1 MSTREV
7 HAITSACCFQL
18 CNVFRQ
24 NMEIDQCLLESLPV
38 GQRQRLVRRMRC
50 DQIRAYYE
58 REKGLRRQQ
67 GGVKVRAPPT
77 YPKRRRVRFSPAD
90 AVQDAV
96 IRHDDREVL
105 QLLKEGAD
113 LNAATSSGGSLLHL
127 CARHGNVFAAE
138 FLIERGLNVD
148 LQDEDLWTALH
159 VACACDH
166 ADVVLLLLLT
176 GANVLLRDVSGNV
189 PLDYAAEGTESGF
202 ILRKHLEEQG
212 VDVSSVRTM
221 KVQSARTMLSDV
233 RQLVATGGGLDL
245 PNDDGVTLLHIASA
259 SGYREV
265 VSVLL
270 EGGADPHPADRRFWT
285 PLHLAAKYGQTSVVS
300 RLLRHSA
307 NPTLLNRSQDK
318 PSGSFPQSGKEG
330 LPAEAS
336 EHRDVPG
343 VWIQLLRY
351 VFSFLS
357 IAQNVKRLF
366 PISTDICTCQPI
378 ADLLQDAEES
388 WLQRLK
394 DPAAPLPSTDQRYD
408 GGSHDLNTPVK
419 NFIVFS
425 NMLHRNPLGLSLSKR
440 DGLLERCAMFREASG
455 ALSRQPSQDNGLD
468 GPSSS
473 GASKLEQVKL
483 MPPAPNDDLS
493 SLSELTDSSLLY
505 EMQKRF
511 GNEQIYTYIGHILLL
526 VNPNKE
532 LPIYS
537 TLVSQLYLSSTGRLC
552 SSLPPHIFSSAERA
566 YHMMLQEGRPQCFV
580 LSGESGSGKTEACK
594 HIVRHLAARCGP
606 KGFALEPRMQH
617 VNCILE
623 AFGHAKT
630 RRNNNSTRFIKLLTV
645 QYCDKRKTLLRARV
659 NTHML
664 EKSRLVHLHPHQ
676 HSFSIFYLMAEG
688 LSPEENSALY
698 LNNVLA
704 HRYLSGGLLG
714 ENPPAAAA
722 SSHSRERLAAVK
734 QALRALGFNKQEV
747 DSVFMLLSAVLHIG
761 DLRFTALP
769 DGNTAPPSDPQLLE
783 RVAGLLQVDPN
794 DLSAALTSDVQ
805 CFKGDVITRGHAVE
819 TSEQHRDQLAKAI
832 YGRLFS
838 YLVNCINDYLHGQDE
853 RVGCVCV
860 RARLSERDPAL
871 EIGILDMFGF
881 EEVERN
887 GFEQLCMNMTNE
899 RLRQYVSEVLF
910 QQEQS
915 ECLQEGIAME
925 TPRSPGNQTSVLDV
939 FLQRPRGLLCV
950 LDEESQSPRPA
961 EQTLYKRLSTQLDS
975 NPTRGL
981 SLTTK
986 DGNGNPPPKDQG
998 PAFTVSHYAGQ
1009 ICYDLTGSLARNKD
1023 SLPQNILFT
1032 MKSSESVLLQ
1042 QLFQSKLTQTGSL
1055 VPAAHGRVGLRGPKA
1070 ALLLHRRPPA
1080 SPATAHSVP
1089 QQSQRCYDYAEI
1101 LKKKGSGSFLQR
1113 LERCGPITVAVQ
1125 LRSSLSEV
1133 IGKLQACTP
1142 HFVECVRPHA
1152 GAQPGSFDSVHVS
1165 TQLQYIGVLEMVRVI
1180 RCGYPVRLSFAGFLS
1195 RYKDL
1200 VVPTLGDKKKLS
1212 PEERCRSVLQQ
1223 SKLQGWQIGSS
1234 KVFLRYWQAEQL
1246 NDRCYEFRKKIVACQ
1261 KVVRGWLV
1269 RRRVRHRLCL
1279 QQKDGCSVQR
1289 FLQGAENMGLRTYDH
1304 LVIQNASDIARESD
1318 RLRCHGNSL
1327 LSSPPLGERP
1337 EPVGKEEDQPVR
1349 RVVDKSVKVGPVTGG
1364 SRVIRH
1370 LRSSSVP
1377 IPPAMESLVHSSV
1390 GLSIKTAPQQAAHT
1404 NEDTAGGG
1412 GLSSP
1417 RKQPPPKPKRD
1428 PNTRLSASY
1437 EAVSAGLTMAAKE
1450 CPTPEGFGSPAGS
1463 PPKSQLS
1470 PTDPAA
1476 SCKPRP
1482 HSDDYTTMRKV
1493 PPPKPKRSPNT
1504 KLSGSYEE
1512 INAAAP
1518 HIHQL
1523 RPADVKLALLSR
1535 AGRFGGLLQKAAS
1548 VDAPQGLGLS
1558 LYQGREEED
1567 VYIEMVGSQPRPR
1580 SLQEPPD
1587 SPEPADSEAV
1597 YEEMKYYPHE
1607 DGAKPATVVS
1617 KAAKLE
1623 ALGLSLVGLGPC
1635 LSQTDSKRMSAG
1647 TSAAVDVSLSHS
1659 ASNGGVLKSHGKEG
1673 SCDIPAPFPNLLPH
1687 RPPLLVFPPSPVTC
1701 SPASD
1706 ESPLTPLEVKKL
1718 PVFETNLNY
1727 ATGPDSPLS
1736 PQFSRQRAD
1745 SSPSLTVLMPEKR
1758 STPPLTP
1765 PPPPPAANAAPP
1777 PYRPPSYFPFP
1788 PEANF
1793 LSLTRAA
1800 SVTGSSDTPKISS
1813 SNRAGVEPLG
1823 KPPPY
1828 SPVKM
1833 SRPEPRRAHSCSSSP
1848 LLFNP
1853 ANGRALTS
1861 PLDEL
1866 NTLFSSGRSLLRK
1879 STPGRKLRDGGFNS
1893 NMNLPGREDYG
1904 SAPTSPSLQ
1913 LQDKNANNHTHP
1925 RCPSPAPIENGNQIS
1940 NGSRED
1946 ESHSKSNT
1954 SSATSLHRHMDSH
1967 HTQVFQRLR
1976 LSNGDGSVTLG
1987 ELLRWRRAQCEGRGD
2002 WRHRASQSPP
2012 PTLLWTNRK
2021 ASP

>member
-1 MSTREV
+1 MS
-7 HAITSACCFQL
+7 HYHFIKCCCFQL

-24 NMEIDQCLLESLPV
+24 NMEIDQCLLESLPI

-58 REKGLRRQQ
+58 REKSLQRQQ
-67 GGVKVRAPPT
+67 SGLKVRAPPSHR
-77 YPKRRRVRFSPAD
+77 KKHRVHFSLAD
-90 AVQDAV
+90 IIQDAI
-96 IRHDDREVL
+96 IRHDDKEVL
-105 QLLKEGAD
+105 RLLKEGTD
-113 LNAATSSGGSLLHL
+113 PNTPISSGGSMLHL
-127 CARHGNVFAAE
+127 CARHDNVFAAE
-138 FLIERGLNVD
+138 LLIERGLNVN

-159 VACACDH
+159 VACVCDH
-166 ADVVLLLLLT
+166 ADVVLLLLLA
-176 GANVLLRDVSGNV
+176 GVNVLLQDVNGNI
-189 PLDYAAEGTESGF
+189 PLDYASEGTETSY
-202 ILRKHLEEQG
+202 IIRKHLEENG
-212 VDVSSVRTM
+212 VDVSSMHSM
-221 KVQSARTMLSDV
+221 KMQRPSTMLSDV
-233 RQLVATGGGLDL
+233 RQLVATGGSL
-245 PNDDGVTLLHIASA
+245 NQSNEDGVTLLHIACA

-270 EGGADPHPADRRFWT
+270 ENGTDPNPADNNFWT
-285 PLHLAAKYGQTSVVS
+285 PLHLAAKYGQTSIVS
-300 RLLRHSA
+300 QLLRHRA
-307 NPTLLNRSQDK
+307 NPTLLNCNQDK
-318 PSGSFPQSGKEG
+318 PSDIS
-330 LPAEAS
+330 AS
-336 EHRDVPG
+336 E
-343 VWIQLLRY
+343 
-351 VFSFLS
+351 
-357 IAQNVKRLF
+357 
-366 PISTDICTCQPI
+366 PI
-378 ADLLQDAEES
+378 ADMLLNAEES
-388 WLQRLK
+388 WLLRIK
-394 DPAAPLPSTDQRYD
+394 DPSTPLPSTDQRYD
-408 GGSHDLNTPVK
+408 GGLHDLNTPVK
-419 NFIVFS
+419 NL
-425 NMLHRNPLGLSLSKR
+425 NALGLSISKR
-440 DGLLERCAMFREASG
+440 DSLLEKCAMFREAGG
-455 ALSRQPSQDNGLD
+455 ALSRHPLQDNGLD
-468 GPSSS
+468 GSFSS

-483 MPPAPNDDLS
+483 MPPAPNDDLA

-511 GNEQIYTYIGHILLL
+511 GNDQIYTYIGHILLL

-566 YHMMLQEGRPQCFV
+566 YHMMLQERRPQCFI
-580 LSGESGSGKTEACK
+580 LSGESGSGKSEACK
-594 HIVRHLAARCGP
+594 HIVRHLTARSSP
-606 KGFALEPRMQH
+606 KGFALEPRMKH

-630 RRNNNSTRFIKLLTV
+630 LRNNNSSRFIKLLTI
-645 QYCDKRKTLLRARV
+645 QYCDKRRTLLRARV
-659 NTHML
+659 YTHML
-664 EKSRLVHLHPHQ
+664 EKSRLVHLPPHQ

-688 LSPEENSALY
+688 LSPEENSVLY

-704 HRYLSGGLLG
+704 HRYLSGGLPG
-714 ENPPAAAA
+714 ENPPVATA
-722 SSHSRERLAAVK
+722 SAESRERLAAVK
-734 QALRALGFNKQEV
+734 QALRALGFNNQEV

-761 DLRFTALP
+761 DLRFTALT
-769 DGNTAPPSDPQLLE
+769 DADTAFPSDLQQLD
-783 RVAGLLQVDPN
+783 RVAGLLQVCSN
-794 DLSAALTSDVQ
+794 DLSTAFTSDVQ
-805 CFKGDVITRGHAVE
+805 YFKGDMITRRHTVE
-819 TSEQHRDQLAKAI
+819 MSEQYRDQLAKAI

-838 YLVNCINDYLHGQDE
+838 YLVNSTNDYLQGQDDSI
-853 RVGCVCV
+853 G
-860 RARLSERDPAL
+860 DPAL
-871 EIGILDMFGF
+871 EIGILDIFGF
-881 EEVERN
+881 EEFQRN
-887 GFEQLCMNMTNE
+887 EFEQLCVNMTNE
-899 RLRQYVSEVLF
+899 RLRQYVNEVLF
-910 QQEQS
+910 QQEQD

-925 TPRSPGNQTSVLDV
+925 TPRPPSNQPAVLDF
-939 FLQRPRGLLCV
+939 FLRKPQGLLCV
-950 LDEESQSPRPA
+950 LDEESQSLRPS
-961 EQTLYKRLSTQLDS
+961 EQTLYKRLTTQLDA
-975 NPTRGL
+975 NPTHGL

-986 DGNGNPPPKDQG
+986 DGNGNPTPKDQG
-998 PAFTVSHYAGQ
+998 PAFTVSHYARQ
-1009 ICYDLTGSLARNKD
+1009 ISYDLTGSLTRNKD
-1023 SLPQNILFT
+1023 SLPQNLLFT

-1055 VPAAHGRVGLRGPKA
+1055 VPAAHGRAGLRGPKA
-1070 ALLLHRRPPA
+1070 ALLLHRMPSA
-1080 SPATAHSVP
+1080 SLVTVNTLP
-1089 QQSQRCYDYAEI
+1089 QQPRRYHDLTKI
-1101 LKKKGSGSFLQR
+1101 LKKKGSSSFFQR

-1125 LRSSLSEV
+1125 QRKSLSEV
-1133 IGKLQACTP
+1133 ISKLQACTP
-1142 HFVECVRPHA
+1142 HFVECVHPNA
-1152 GAQPGSFDSVHVS
+1152 SGQPDSFDSFHVS
-1165 TQLQYIGVLEMVRVI
+1165 TQLQYIGVLEMVRMI
-1180 RCGYPVRLSFAGFLS
+1180 RYGYPVRLSFPGFLS

-1223 SKLQGWQIGSS
+1223 ANLQGWQMGSS
-1234 KVFLRYWQAEQL
+1234 KVFLRYWQADQL
-1246 NDRCYEFRKKIVACQ
+1246 NDRCYQLHKKIITCQ
-1261 KVVRGWLV
+1261 KVVRGWLARQRV
-1269 RRRVRHRLCL
+1269 HRRLSL
-1279 QQKDGCSVQR
+1279 QQKEECSVQR
-1289 FLQGAENMGLRTYDH
+1289 FLQGAEDMGLRTYDH

-1327 LSSPPLGERP
+1327 LNNLGNSPPLGERP
-1337 EPVGKEEDQPVR
+1337 EPVGEEEDQPVR
-1349 RVVDKSVKVGPVTGG
+1349 RVVEKSGKMYEVNGG

-1370 LRSSSVP
+1370 FRSSSVP
-1377 IPPAMESLVHSSV
+1377 IPLAMDNMVPSSASP
-1390 GLSIKTAPQQAAHT
+1390 SIKPALQQVAHA
-1404 NEDTAGGG
+1404 NEDGLGGG

-1450 CPTPEGFGSPAGS
+1450 SPTPEGYGSPAGS

-1476 SCKPRP
+1476 LSKPRP

-1504 KLSGSYEE
+1504 KLTGSYEE
-1512 INAAAP
+1512 INAVAP

-1535 AGRFGGLLQKAAS
+1535 AGGFGGFGGLMQKAAS

-1558 LYQGREEED
+1558 LYQGQDEED
-1567 VYIEMVGSQPRPR
+1567 VYIEMLGSQPRAR

-1587 SPEPADSEAV
+1587 SPELADSEAV
-1597 YEEMKYYPHE
+1597 YEEMKYYPHK
-1607 DGAKPATVVS
+1607 DGTTPASVVN

-1623 ALGLSLVGLGPC
+1623 ALGLSLVGLGASPPKIGETK
-1635 LSQTDSKRMSAG
+1635 QM
-1647 TSAAVDVSLSHS
+1647 AAVVT
-1659 ASNGGVLKSHGKEG
+1659 ASMDINNLQNTSNSGAPKTQHGKHG

-1736 PQFSRQRAD
+1736 PQYARQRAD
-1745 SSPSLTVLMPEKR
+1745 SSPSLTVLMPEKK

-1765 PPPPPAANAAPP
+1765 PPPPTNAPPP
-1777 PYRPPSYFPFP
+1777 PYRPPSHFPFP

-1793 LSLTRAA
+1793 LTLTRAA
-1800 SVTGSSDTPKISS
+1800 SVTGSSDSAKISS
-1813 SNRAGVEPLG
+1813 SQRASGEPLG

-1853 ANGRALTS
+1853 ANGRPLTS

-1879 STPGRKLRDGGFNS
+1879 STSGRFNS
-1893 NMNLPGREDYG
+1893 NINLPGREECG

-1925 RCPSPAPIENGNQIS
+1925 HSSIPAPVENGNQIS
-1940 NGSRED
+1940 NGSLED
-1946 ESHSKSNT
+1946 DSHSKSN
-1954 SSATSLHRHMDSH
+1954 SSSSTSLHRHMDSH

-1976 LSNGDGSVTLG
+1976 LSNGDQSAALG
-1987 ELLRWRRAQCEGRGD
+1987 ELLRARRVQCEGRGD
-2002 WRHRASQSPP
+2002 WKHRPPQSPSLP

>member
-1 MSTREV
+1 MS
-7 HAITSACCFQL
+7 HYHFIKCCCFQL

-58 REKGLRRQQ
+58 REKSLQRQQ
-67 GGVKVRAPPT
+67 GGIKVRAPPT
-77 YPKRRRVRFSPAD
+77 GPERRHVRFSLAD
-90 AVQDAV
+90 SVQDAV

-105 QLLKEGAD
+105 RLLKEGAD
-113 LNAATSSGGSLLHL
+113 LNAPTSSGGSLLHL

-138 FLIERGLNVD
+138 LLIERGLSVD

-159 VACACDH
+159 VACVCDH

-176 GANVLLRDVSGNV
+176 GANVLLQDVNGNV
-189 PLDYAAEGTESGF
+189 PLDYAAEGTETGF
-202 ILRKHLEEQG
+202 ILRKHLEEKG
-212 VDVSSVRTM
+212 VDVSSVPTM
-221 KVQSARTMLSDV
+221 KMQSASTMLSDV
-233 RQLVATGGGLDL
+233 RQLVATGGGLNL
-245 PNDDGVTLLHIASA
+245 PNDDGVTLLHIACA

-270 EGGADPHPADRRFWT
+270 ESGADPHPADNHFWT
-285 PLHLAAKYGQTSVVS
+285 PLHLAAKYGQTSIVS
-300 RLLRHSA
+300 QLLRHRA
-307 NPTLLNRSQDK
+307 NPTLLNCSQDK
-318 PSGSFPQSGKEG
+318 PS
-330 LPAEAS
+330 
-336 EHRDVPG
+336 D
-343 VWIQLLRY
+343 
-351 VFSFLS
+351 
-357 IAQNVKRLF
+357 
-366 PISTDICTCQPI
+366 ISTCEPI
-378 ADLLQDAEES
+378 ADMLQNAEES

-394 DPAAPLPSTDQRYD
+394 DPSAPLPSTDQRYD
-408 GGSHDLNTPVK
+408 DGSHDLNAPVK
-419 NFIVFS
+419 N
-425 NMLHRNPLGLSLSKR
+425 LNPLGLSLSKR
-440 DGLLERCAMFREASG
+440 DCLLERCAMFREASG

-511 GNEQIYTYIGHILLL
+511 GNDQIYTYIGHILLL

-566 YHMMLQEGRPQCFV
+566 YHMMLQEGRPQCFI

-594 HIVRHLAARCGP
+594 HIVRHLAARSSP
-606 KGFALEPRMQH
+606 KGFTLEPRMKH

-630 RRNNNSTRFIKLLTV
+630 LKNNNSSRFIKLLTI

-664 EKSRLVHLHPHQ
+664 EKSRLVHLPPHQ
-676 HSFSIFYLMAEG
+676 HGFNIFYLMAEG

-698 LNNVLA
+698 FNNVLA
-704 HRYLSGGLLG
+704 HRYLSGGLG
-714 ENPPAAAA
+714 QNPPMATA
-722 SSHSRERLAAVK
+722 SAHSRERLAAVK
-734 QALRALGFNKQEV
+734 QALRALGFNKQEI

-769 DGNTAPPSDPQLLE
+769 DANTAFPSDLQLLE
-783 RVAGLLQVDPN
+783 RVAGLLQVCSH
-794 DLSAALTSDVQ
+794 DLSTALTSDVQ
-805 CFKGDVITRGHAVE
+805 YFKGDVITRGHTE
-819 TSEQHRDQLAKAI
+819 EMSEQHRDQLAKAI

-838 YLVNCINDYLHGQDE
+838 YLVNSINDYLHGQDD
-853 RVGCVCV
+853 GIG
-860 RARLSERDPAL
+860 DPAM
-871 EIGILDMFGF
+871 EIGILDIFGF
-881 EEVERN
+881 EEVQRN
-887 GFEQLCMNMTNE
+887 GYEQLCMNMTNE

-925 TPRSPGNQTSVLDV
+925 TPRSPGNQTTVLDF
-939 FLQRPRGLLCV
+939 FLQKPQGLLCV
-950 LDEESQSPRPA
+950 LDEESQSLRPA

-975 NPTRGL
+975 NPTHGL

-986 DGNGNPPPKDQG
+986 DGNGNPPPKDQA

-1023 SLPQNILFT
+1023 SLPQNILFM

-1070 ALLLHRRPPA
+1070 AQLLHRGPPA
-1080 SPATAHSVP
+1080 SLVTANFVP
-1089 QQSQRCYDYAEI
+1089 QQSQRCYDYTKI
-1101 LKKKGSGSFLQR
+1101 LKKKGSSSFLQR

-1125 LRSSLSEV
+1125 LRNSLSEV
-1133 IGKLQACTP
+1133 ISKLQACTP
-1142 HFVECVRPHA
+1142 HFVECVRPDA
-1152 GAQPGSFDSVHVS
+1152 RAQPDSFDSSHVS
-1165 TQLQYIGVLEMVRVI
+1165 TQLQYIGVLEMVRTI
-1180 RCGYPVRLSFAGFLS
+1180 RYGYPVRLSFPGFLS

-1223 SKLQGWQIGSS
+1223 SKLQGWQMGIS

-1246 NDRCYEFRKKIVACQ
+1246 NDRCYQFHKKIITCQ

-1269 RRRVRHRLCL
+1269 RRRVRHRLSL
-1279 QQKDGCSVQR
+1279 QQKDECSVQR
-1289 FLQGAENMGLRTYDH
+1289 FLQGTENMGLRTYDH

-1327 LSSPPLGERP
+1327 PNALGNSPPLGERP

-1349 RVVDKSVKVGPVTGG
+1349 RVVDKSVKVYDGPVNGG

-1370 LRSSSVP
+1370 FRSSSVP
-1377 IPPAMESLVHSSV
+1377 IPLAMESLVHSSA
-1390 GLSIKTAPQQAAHT
+1390 GPSIKPALQQAAHT
-1404 NEDTAGGG
+1404 NEDTACGG

-1437 EAVSAGLTMAAKE
+1437 EAVSAGLTMAVKE

-1476 SCKPRP
+1476 LSKPRP

-1512 INAAAP
+1512 INAVAH

-1535 AGRFGGLLQKAAS
+1535 AGGFGGFGGLLQKAAS

-1558 LYQGREEED
+1558 LYQSRDDED
-1567 VYIEMVGSQPRPR
+1567 VYIEMVGSQPRAR

-1607 DGAKPATVVS
+1607 DGAKPSAVVS

-1623 ALGLSLVGLGPC
+1623 ALGLSLVGLGPS
-1635 LSQTDSKRMSAG
+1635 LSQTDSKRMA
-1647 TSAAVDVSLSHS
+1647 DISHS
-1659 ASNGGVLKSHGKEG
+1659 RSAPNGGVLKTHGKDSG
-1673 SCDIPAPFPNLLPH
+1673 CDIPAPFPNLLPH

-1745 SSPSLTVLMPEKR
+1745 SSPSLTVLMPEKK

-1765 PPPPPAANAAPP
+1765 PPPPPAPNAAPPP

-1800 SVTGSSDTPKISS
+1800 SVTGSSDAPKLAS
-1813 SNRAGVEPLG
+1813 SNRTGGEPLG

-1828 SPVKM
+1828 SPAKM

-1853 ANGRALTS
+1853 ANGRPLTS

-1879 STPGRKLRDGGFNS
+1879 STPARKMRDGGFNS
-1893 NMNLPGREDYG
+1893 NINLPGREDYG

-1925 RCPSPAPIENGNQIS
+1925 RCPSPAPMENGNQIS

-1976 LSNGDGSVTLG
+1976 LSSRDQSVTLG

-2002 WRHRASQSPP
+2002 WRHRPSQSPP